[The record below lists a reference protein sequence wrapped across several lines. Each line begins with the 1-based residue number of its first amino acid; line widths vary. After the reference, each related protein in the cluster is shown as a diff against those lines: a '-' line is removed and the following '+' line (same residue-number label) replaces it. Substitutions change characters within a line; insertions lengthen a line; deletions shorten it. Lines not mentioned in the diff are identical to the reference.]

1 MKETLQKDD
10 FYKIINYA
18 IKAPSGIL
26 NHGFL
31 LFMKTVLLSHQTLK
45 GHFLL

>member
-1 MKETLQKDD
+1 MKEALQKDN

-18 IKAPSGIL
+18 IKAIIL